1 MNNEMIKKI
10 TEYFTENKKTLTGR
24 EAKEIISAAMND
36 LKIADPKIISTVL
49 KDFVKK
55 GTIKVLNNTSS
66 ASLAEQKQTAIP
78 IFIESIATS
87 LDKMANTAGALEDIK
102 SIAASLEKIAEVL
115 ENFTKTESEKK

>member
-1 MNNEMIKKI
+1 MNNEMTKRI

-36 LKIADPKIISTVL
+36 LKIADPKIISAVL

-78 IFIESIATS
+78 VFIESIATS

>member
-66 ASLAEQKQTAIP
+66 ASLADQKQTAIP
-78 IFIESIATS
+78 VFIESIATS
-87 LDKMANTAGALEDIK
+87 LDKMTGSLEDIK
-102 SIAASLEKIAEVL
+102 SIATSLEKIAEVL